1 MSRWSSISGVHLQ
14 KEKSKLKSWETLE
27 YLVLK
32 IEKWRNEINIYFNF
46 TPLPLKK
53 NSSYRK
59 WRLVFKDQPLRGLAC
74 VISSFQIFVTPFYCY
89 TKTAGFFKA
98 FFVGSTLSKIYSRG
112 KVEPRFSALFL
123 SPLPYLWSHFSF
135 RAGVHLYFKSTS
147 TTLRQQRRYIVF
159 ISGSGYSR
167 VKTCERVTMGPESR
181 AQDDRSII
189 MNQVRREL
197 LSTQLNA
204 VHHVVVRFVL

>member
-1 MSRWSSISGVHLQ
+1 MCWYVKMKLHIRCTP
-14 KEKSKLKSWETLE
+14 KERKIKVKIMGNSWIPCFE
-27 YLVLK
+27 
-32 IEKWRNEINIYFNF
+32 IENWRNEIDIYFNS
-46 TPLPLKK
+46 PPPPLKK
-53 NSSYRK
+53 NPATVY
-59 WRLVFKDQPLRGLAC
+59 GLAC
-74 VISSFQIFVTPFYCY
+74 VISSFDIFVTPFYCY
-89 TKTAGFFKA
+89 TKIAGFFMV
-98 FFVGSTLSKIYSRG
+98 FFVGSTLSKIYSRA

-123 SPLPYLWSHFSF
+123 SPLPYLWSHFTF
-135 RAGVHLYFKSTS
+135 RAAVHLYFKSTS
-147 TTLRQQRRYIVF
+147 TLRQQRRYIVF